1 LPVFTLVTVRRLA
14 PWRVRLGL
22 RVLMRVLLLALP
34 VLLLRRLPG
43 SARLVLAFL
52 PVVPLLAVAAAVAT
66 IAAAVTRLPRALPP
80 ALVALRL
87 VRLRRCLGSRSALE
101 PGNDLLLDAPVDQAL
116 DRGQ

>member
-1 LPVFTLVTVRRLA
+1 MLRRRASVRVL
-14 PWRVRLGL
+14 LGL
-22 RVLMRVLLLALP
+22 RARLLALC

-52 PVVPLLAVAAAVAT
+52 PVVLLLAVAAV
-66 IAAAVTRLPRALPP
+66 AAAVTRLPRAPP
-80 ALVALRL
+80 PTLVALRF
-87 VRLRRCLGSRSALE
+87 VRLRRCLGSRPALE

>member
-1 LPVFTLVTVRRLA
+1 LPIFTLVTVRRLA
-14 PWRVRLGL
+14 WRVRLGL
-22 RVLMRVLLLALP
+22 RVLMRALLLALS
-34 VLLLRRLPG
+34 VLLLRSLPG
-43 SARLVLAFL
+43 RAWFMLAFL

-66 IAAAVTRLPRALPP
+66 IAAAVARLPGALPP

-87 VRLRRCLGSRSALE
+87 VRLRRCLGCRSALE

>member
-1 LPVFTLVTVRRLA
+1 MLRRRASVRVL
-14 PWRVRLGL
+14 LGL
-22 RVLMRVLLLALP
+22 RARLLALP

-43 SARLVLAFL
+43 RARLVLAFL
-52 PVVPLLAVAAAVAT
+52 PVVLLLAVAAAVAT

-80 ALVALRL
+80 ALVALRP